1 MKRLAGVVGSFV
13 ALLCWSGA
21 ARAAVIACG
30 TTEGPQGG
38 KATIEITL
46 EVEGDEVVAGAQN
59 DLEFDP
65 AVFGIDPDNCA
76 INPAIG
82 PDTAADKRLSNSLP
96 LGTTGLLRN
105 LIVGLDNI
113 NPIPSGALYTCAF
126 DIQPT
131 APVGEY
137 TLVTTNAI
145 ASNPDGVRYP
155 TTTGNCTVMVR
166 EAPTPTPTPQCQN
179 DDDCPSGEVCVDGSC
194 VTATPTNTPVG
205 FCRNDQDCPEGQVC
219 VDNRCVT
226 PTPTQTPIGY
236 CTSDDDCPEGQ
247 VCVDNMC
254 VNATPTPTPIGY
266 CTGNEDCPEGQ
277 VCINNMCVA
286 VTPTKKKSGGGGGC
300 SCEIDPGAGGRS
312 GDLLAVLLP
321 ALLLAL
327 RWRRTRQ
334 G

>member
-1 MKRLAGVVGSFV
+1 MKRVAGVVGSFV

-21 ARAAVIACG
+21 VRAAVVACG
-30 TTEGPQGG
+30 DIEAPQGG
-38 KATIEITL
+38 TATVTIELQL
-46 EVEGDEVVAGAQN
+46 EGEEVVAGVQN

-65 AVFGIDPDNCA
+65 AVFSIAPSDCA

-82 PDTAADKRLSNSLP
+82 PDTAADKRLNTSLP
-96 LGTTGLLRN
+96 PDGATRVRN
-105 LIVGLDNI
+105 LVVALDNV
-113 NPIPSGALYTCAF
+113 NPIPSGALYTCTFHVAAE
-126 DIQPT
+126 
-131 APVGEY
+131 APLGEQ
-137 TLVTTNAI
+137 TLANVNVR
-145 ASNPDGVRYP
+145 ASDPAGDVVP
-155 TTTGNCTVMVR
+155 TTAGNCTIVVR
-166 EAPTPTPTPQCQN
+166 EAPTPTPTPQCEN